1 MRKVVKWTVVK
12 RDLPV
17 LIDPYICFG
26 LCKNHHQ
33 WVQNYVHSTSN
44 VISALIVVQYLSMQ
58 VTFTYK
64 IRVLNVYE
72 NTEYKIVTN

>member
-1 MRKVVKWTVVK
+1 MHFTFTFYYI
-12 RDLPV
+12 
-17 LIDPYICFG
+17 LIDPYMCFG

-33 WVQNYVHSTSN
+33 GVQNYVHSTSN

-64 IRVLNVYE
+64 IRV
-72 NTEYKIVTN
+72 